1 MGSKNKVKYNVG
13 GVVLEI
19 DGEPKNKLRVL
30 KIAMDNWEKLN
41 NQLPIDSI
49 PARRYNE
56 DVQYVKELTDEVNEM
71 GITHENFFLKE
82 DMIKLNNLFRR
93 YNDNIVLI

>member
-1 MGSKNKVKYNVG
+1 MTKFNVG

>member
-1 MGSKNKVKYNVG
+1 MTKFNVG

-41 NQLPIDSI
+41 NQLPIDSM

>member
-1 MGSKNKVKYNVG
+1 MTKFNVG

-41 NQLPIDSI
+41 NQLPIDSM

-56 DVQYVKELTDEVNEM
+56 DVQYVK
-71 GITHENFFLKE
+71 
-82 DMIKLNNLFRR
+82 
-93 YNDNIVLI
+93 

>member
-1 MGSKNKVKYNVG
+1 MTKFNVG
-13 GVVLEI
+13 NVLIEI

-30 KIAMDNWEKLN
+30 KIAMDNWEKIN
-41 NQLPIDSI
+41 NQLPIDSM

-56 DVQYVKELTDEVNEM
+56 DVQYVKELTDEIKEM

-93 YNDNIVLI
+93 YND

>member
-1 MGSKNKVKYNVG
+1 MTKFNVG

-41 NQLPIDSI
+41 NQLPIDSM

-56 DVQYVKELTDEVNEM
+56 DVQYVKELPDEVNEM

>member
-1 MGSKNKVKYNVG
+1 MTKFNVG

-41 NQLPIDSI
+41 NQLPIDSM

-56 DVQYVKELTDEVNEM
+56 DVQYVKEFTDEVNEM

>member
-1 MGSKNKVKYNVG
+1 MTKFNVG
-13 GVVLEI
+13 NVLIEI
-19 DGEPKNKLRVL
+19 DGEPTNKLRVL
-30 KIAMDNWEKLN
+30 KIAMDNWEKIN
-41 NQLPIDSI
+41 NQLPIDSM

-56 DVQYVKELTDEVNEM
+56 DVQYVKELTDEIKEM

-93 YNDNIVLI
+93 YND

>member
-1 MGSKNKVKYNVG
+1 MTKFNVG
-13 GVVLEI
+13 NVLIDI
-19 DGEPKNKLRVL
+19 DGEPTNKLRVL
-30 KIAMDNWEKLN
+30 KIAMDNWEKIN
-41 NQLPIDSI
+41 NQLPIDSM

-56 DVQYVKELTDEVNEM
+56 DVQYVKELTDEIKEM

-93 YNDNIVLI
+93 YND